1 VKYLPNEATPLTSQ
15 RLLDALAD
23 LGIGLVIDPEHGPA
37 ELTDEHIPD
46 LLGALAGVVDTY
58 SALICGPGEDAAAA
72 RYMHGYLS
80 NGSMDSGHRATEVTL
95 SQIGGRVRVDAALV
109 QLATNHTGAA
119 LAAAALELASTLTL
133 YAAALAYS
141 SDENSAAPMITEAEV
156 KAVHKEVRRQLTAVR
171 GTLTSTE
178 RALKV
183 KGYRL

>member
-1 VKYLPNEATPLTSQ
+1 MKYLPNEATPLTSQ
-15 RLLDALAD
+15 RILDALAD
-23 LGIGLVIDPEHGPA
+23 LGIGLVIDPEHGSA
-37 ELTDEHIPD
+37 ELTDEHVPD
-46 LLGALAGVVDTY
+46 LLGALAGVIDTY

-133 YAAALAYS
+133 YAAALANGDDGTAMVS
-141 SDENSAAPMITEAEV
+141 EAEV